1 MRGDPL
7 AVWQIEFPFLT
18 ILIWKIRLK
27 LLIPARHRV
36 PAVMRESVYQ
46 APFVPFLAA
55 DQAVLAL

>member
-36 PAVMRESVYQ
+36 PAVMRESVCQ
-46 APFVPFLAA
+46 DPFVPFLAA